1 MNFGH
6 YGGLLIFFGHLVI
19 IVLSSFRVIMVR
31 HPVGVALAWIILIV
45 TLPVVGAALYFI
57 FGEKRLGKLRLQR
70 ANTLKDRYARWLE
83 RLPPEIAATVERD
96 DPSMNQPADVD
107 FDTPAIAGNG
117 LVLMDAAESILRSI
131 IADLDRAERFC
142 HMEFYIW
149 NEGGTAD
156 DVCEAAIRATKRG
169 VTCRI
174 LIDAVGSAKF
184 LKSKSAHRLR
194 ENGVQVVAALPVG
207 ALELL
212 RVRFDLRLH
221 RKIVVIDNEVAY
233 TGSFNLVDPRF
244 FKQEVG
250 VGEWVDAMVRIEG
263 PIVNSLSALFLWD
276 WEVETG
282 QDLNALLQPRELKEA
297 RPVGP
302 ARAQMVPSGPGPFRD
317 SGYQLLL
324 STIYAA
330 RRELVMTTPYFV
342 PDESVLTALVTAAR
356 RGVSVTLIVPEKVD
370 STLVRYASRSFF
382 DELLSVGV
390 RIFQFKEGLLHTKSV
405 TVDGHVTL
413 FGTFNLDIRSF
424 WLDFEVTLCVHDA
437 AFATR
442 LLELQQRYIAKSH
455 PIQPQMWPN
464 RPVRT
469 RFAENLAR
477 LAAPLL

>member
-1 MNFGH
+1 MDFGDS
-6 YGGLLIFFGHLVI
+6 GGLLIFFTHLVI

-57 FGEKRLGKLRLQR
+57 VGEKRLGKLRLQR
-70 ANTLKDRYARWLE
+70 ANTLKDRYARWLQ
-83 RLPPEIAATVERD
+83 RLPPEIVATV
-96 DPSMNQPADVD
+96 DPHDLSINRPADAD
-107 FDTPAIAGNG
+107 LATPTVAGNG
-117 LVLMDAAESILRSI
+117 LVLMEAAESILRSI
-131 IADLDRAERFC
+131 IADLERAERFC

-156 DVCEAAIRATKRG
+156 DVCEAVIRAAKRG

-174 LIDAVGSAKF
+174 LIDAVGSSRF
-184 LKSKSAHRLR
+184 LKSKSAHQLR

-207 ALELL
+207 VLELL

-221 RKIVVIDNEVAY
+221 RKIVVVDNEVAY

-244 FKQEVG
+244 FKQEAG

-282 QDLNALLQPRELKEA
+282 QNLNALLQSEELKGTKQ
-297 RPVGP
+297 VGP
-302 ARAQMVPSGPGPFRD
+302 ALVRMVPSGPGPFRD

-324 STIYAA
+324 SSIYAA
-330 RRELVMTTPYFV
+330 RKELVMTTPYFV

-356 RGVSVTLIVPEKVD
+356 RGVNVTLIVPEKVD

-382 DELLSVGV
+382 DELLSAGV
-390 RIFQFKEGLLHTKSV
+390 CIFQFREGLLHTKSV

-424 WLDFEVTLCVHDA
+424 WLDFEVTLCVYDA
-437 AFATR
+437 AFATK
-442 LLELQQRYIAKSH
+442 LLELQQRYIANSH
-455 PIQPQMWPN
+455 PIQRQTWPN
-464 RPVRT
+464 RPMRT